1 MKNTIVTYF
10 YRDACNY
17 KAATHLILNG
27 TLSKQQI
34 SNILAACQYDGE
46 DFTFVPEAIG
56 LPLIRTGSYNEDD
69 HPWAYFTKDAA
80 AHFSETERPQDA
92 DMTPDEFT
100 KRFTETKRSWED
112 LAEAMDQ
119 SNRVPTA
126 NNVTASDQKVYDVAT
141 SIVSGQLIE
150 SGLPYNMPPKDK
162 NYHIAAYV
170 GHIAAAILLSEDMLL
185 NMSVADIHKFVAMAV
200 DVNTLTTGLGEPRFS
215 LFDYLDAI
223 IYTTDLPDWRSF
235 ADTVAAT
242 LNGSD
247 STATASL
254 ADELVDMAEQKRC
267 TYEGDF

>member
-34 SNILAACQYDGE
+34 SDILAACQYDGE

-80 AHFSETERPQDA
+80 THFSETERPQDA

-100 KRFTETKRSWED
+100 KCFTETKRSWEG

-126 NNVTASDQKVYDVAT
+126 NNVAASDQKVYNVAT

-185 NMSVADIHKFVAMAV
+185 NMSVADIHKFVTMAV
-200 DVNTLTTGLGEPRFS
+200 DVNALTTGLGEPRFS

-223 IYTTDLPDWRSF
+223 IHTANLPDWRSF
-235 ADTVAAT
+235 ADTVATT

-254 ADELVDMAEQKRC
+254 ADGLVDMAEQKRC
-267 TYEGDF
+267 AYEGDF

>member
-34 SNILAACQYDGE
+34 SDILAACQYDGE

-69 HPWAYFTKDAA
+69 HPWAYFTKDTAT
-80 AHFSETERPQDA
+80 HFSETGRPQDA

-100 KRFTETKRSWED
+100 KRFIETKRSWED

-126 NNVTASDQKVYDVAT
+126 NNVTTSDQKVYDVAT

-162 NYHIAAYV
+162 NYNSAAYV
-170 GHIAAAILLSEDMLL
+170 GHVTAAVLLASDMLL
-185 NMSVADIHKFVAMAV
+185 NMSLLDIHKFVNMTV
-200 DVNTLTTGLGEPRFS
+200 GINTLTAGLDEPRFS
-215 LFDYLDAI
+215 LFDYLDAVI
-223 IYTTDLPDWRSF
+223 HTADLPDWHSF
-235 ADTVAAT
+235 ADTVTTT

-254 ADELVDMAEQKRC
+254 ASRLVSMAEQKRR